1 MPKQSRPFCFT
12 SVTHHDYD
20 KILWPVL
27 KQLLLLHD
35 HLTRKLRV
43 VKLMLIVKWIELF
56 TNQAKGLYG
65 WILAQGCASTDWKQ
79 RRTRPSICH
88 YSSSKQFYWVVYYIA
103 LRLNLFILWESGTKE
118 PIRRLRFT
126 SRLPSHKITSNYW
139 MRSSMISCKTIFS
152 NCFNLHFL
160 QVFSHFEFLQTFN
173 DTKRVRGLET

>member
-1 MPKQSRPFCFT
+1 MPKQSRPFCFSNT
-12 SVTHHDYD
+12 SWLWQNFVTGFKTTTVAAWSLNKETESCKTDVNC
-20 KILWPVL
+20 KMNR
-27 KQLLLLHD
+27 
-35 HLTRKLRV
+35 T
-43 VKLMLIVKWIELF
+43 F
-56 TNQAKGLYG
+56 TNQAQGLYG
-65 WILAQGCASTDWKQ
+65 WILAQGCASTHWKQ

-103 LRLNLFILWESGTKE
+103 LRLNLFILWKSGTKE

-152 NCFNLHFL
+152 NCLNLHFL

-173 DTKRVRGLET
+173 DTKRMRGLET